1 MLAYIAVGSNRGNA
15 LENCGKAMAGMVSD
29 GRNRILR
36 CSSFYLTEPVGKKNQ
51 EWFVNAVVELDTSLP
66 PRELMA
72 FLLSIED
79 KMGRIRGERWGPRI
93 IDLDILLYDGEE
105 FKEEGLEIP
114 HPRLHER
121 KFVLVPLKEIAP
133 DLKHPVLK
141 KTISEIL
148 AELKEGEKVI
158 PLEEG
163 SAKICT
169 D

>member
-1 MLAYIAVGSNRGNA
+1 MLAYIAVGSNQGNA
-15 LENCGKAMAGMVSD
+15 LENCRKAMAGMVSD
-29 GRNRILR
+29 GRNRLLR
-36 CSSFYLTEPVGKKNQ
+36 GSSFYLTEPVGKKNQ

-105 FKEEGLEIP
+105 FEEEGLKIP

-148 AELKEGEKVI
+148 AELKEGDKVI